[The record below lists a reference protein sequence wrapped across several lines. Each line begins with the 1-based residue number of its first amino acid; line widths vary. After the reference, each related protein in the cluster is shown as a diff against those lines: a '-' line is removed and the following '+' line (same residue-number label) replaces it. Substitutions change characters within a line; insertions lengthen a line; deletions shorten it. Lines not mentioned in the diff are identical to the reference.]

1 MSETLTILLDLDTS
15 KYLILTVSIG
25 VVMTVLS
32 SDSHVNLSSECRT
45 SDILWLRE
53 PLSPEQLLSPNLV
66 FDCQD
71 VRTVWKAESD
81 MMRERIWI
89 NMTLRQVQQLR
100 KRLLMMMV

>member
-1 MSETLTILLDLDTS
+1 M
-15 KYLILTVSIG
+15 
-25 VVMTVLS
+25 
-32 SDSHVNLSSECRT
+32 NLSSECRT

-81 MMRERIWI
+81 MMREDMDQYDTETGAAAAEEITDDDGVTVQ
-89 NMTLRQVQQLR
+89 MVQQHN
-100 KRLLMMMV
+100 